1 MLLLSRRN
9 QQGIRI
15 EPASAVPKD
24 MKVKDLFGEQ
34 GIRIKVVGIENGVVK
49 IGIEAPNE
57 FKILRDEL
65 EKWEDGGEGDANIHV
80 KTKKTSSANLYRR
93 RKATITPTEYS

>member
-15 EPASAVPKD
+15 EPSSAVPKD

-65 EKWEDGGEGDANIHV
+65 EKWEDAGEGDASS
-80 KTKKTSSANLYRR
+80 KSKKTSSANLYRR
-93 RKATITPTEYS
+93 RKSTITPTEYS

>member
-1 MLLLSRRN
+1 
-9 QQGIRI
+9 
-15 EPASAVPKD
+15 

-65 EKWEDGGEGDANIHV
+65 EKWEDGGEGDVSV

-93 RKATITPTEYS
+93 RKAAITPTEYS